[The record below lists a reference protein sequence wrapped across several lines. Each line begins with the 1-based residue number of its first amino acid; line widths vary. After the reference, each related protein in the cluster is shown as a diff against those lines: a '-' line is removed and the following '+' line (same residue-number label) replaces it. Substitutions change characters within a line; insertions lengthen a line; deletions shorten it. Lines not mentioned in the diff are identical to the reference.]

1 MNKPASM
8 RAWCVHDYGNVDKF
22 VLEDLPVPGADA
34 GSLLLQVTAIG
45 VNPVD
50 WKIRQGGQR
59 RMYELKFPATIGR
72 DCAGVVVESGVPE
85 FKPGDR
91 VLAVSDQGRGFQG
104 AHAPYARVPVDF
116 ATKIPDGVSDTDAVA
131 FGVAGT
137 SAWIPLVEMAKVG
150 PGMRILVQA
159 GAGGVGGIAVQLAH
173 HLGAEVFATC
183 GPKNIEYVKS
193 LGADRVIDYTKE
205 DFVQVATPCD
215 VVFDTVGGEHHKR
228 AFAALKAGGL
238 QVRVNAIPVD
248 PKPPRDDVRSELAN
262 VRCTG
267 ERMAKQLELAAKGIL
282 KAQVTQTFAYADMPD
297 AYRASETGHARG
309 KIVVTVP

>member
-1 MNKPASM
+1 MSNPTSM
-8 RAWCVHDYGNVDKF
+8 RAWCVHDYGKADKF
-22 VLEDLPVPGADA
+22 VMEEVPVPVVDA
-34 GSLLLQVTAIG
+34 GSLLVKVAAIG
-45 VNPVD
+45 INPVD
-50 WKIRQGGQR
+50 WKIREGGHR
-59 RMYELKFPATIGR
+59 RMYELKFPATLGR
-72 DCAGVVVESGVPE
+72 DCAGVVVQSGVPE

-91 VLAVSDQGRGFQG
+91 VMGVADQGRGFQG
-104 AHAPYARVPVDF
+104 AHAPYALVPADF
-116 ATKIPDGVSDTDAVA
+116 TTKIPDGVTFDDAVA

-159 GAGGVGGIAVQLAH
+159 AAGGVGGIAVQLAR

-183 GPKNIEYVKS
+183 GPKNIDYVKT
-193 LGADRVIDYTKE
+193 LGAHRVIDYSRE
-205 DFVQVATPCD
+205 DFVQIATPCD
-215 VVFDTVGGEHHKR
+215 VVFDTVGGETHKR

-238 QVRVNAIPVD
+238 QVRINAIPVE

-267 ERMAKQLELAAKGIL
+267 DRMARQLELAAKGIL
-282 KAQVTQTFAYADMPD
+282 KAQITQRFPYAEMPAAYL
-297 AYRASETGHARG
+297 ASETGHARG